1 MASAKAAKE
10 GFEVSGWVDTLG
22 GLISRHRRFWIRLGD
37 LETRMIA
44 DDLSAIP
51 VEAPI
56 YVSGLARS
64 GSTILLE
71 ALARHEHTATH
82 RYKDYPPVFTPYF
95 WNWFL
100 ERAQKREGP
109 AVERS
114 HKDGIA
120 ITPESPEAFEEVLW
134 MAFFPALHD
143 PGASAVLDRKTR
155 HPEFEAFYR
164 DHIRKLLRVRGAARY
179 LAKANYNVT
188 RLEYLLEIFPDARFV
203 VPVRDPVWHVASLMK
218 QHALFCVAGT
228 ADPRALAH
236 LQRVGHFEFGLDRRP
251 VNIGDADGIGE
262 ILNLWQGGAEV
273 EGWARYWSQLYGY
286 VADRLEA
293 NPRLRDAT
301 LLVGF
306 EELCREP
313 RKVLRTVLDHCR
325 LPAADAFVDEQACR
339 IRFPSYYRPAF
350 SAEELALIER
360 CTAPTAA
367 RFGYGD
373 RPGSLAAE
381 TASLSPEIT
390 AAAPAEDAAAGSGRA
405 ASGRR

>member
-22 GLISRHRRFWIRLGD
+22 GLISRHQRFWIRLGD

-44 DDLSAIP
+44 DDLSGIP

>member
-22 GLISRHRRFWIRLGD
+22 GLISRHQRFWIRLGD

-44 DDLSAIP
+44 DDLSGVP

-134 MAFFPALHD
+134 MAFFPDLHD
-143 PGASAVLDRKTR
+143 PAARAVLDGTTR

-218 QHALFCVAGT
+218 QHALFCEAGT
-228 ADPRALAH
+228 ADPRARAH

-251 VNIGDADGIGE
+251 VNLGDADGIRR
-262 ILNLWQGGAEV
+262 IMDLWESGAEV
-273 EGWARYWSQLYGY
+273 EGWGRYWSQLYGY
-286 VADRLEA
+286 VADRLET

-313 RKVLRTVLDHCR
+313 HRVLRAVLDHCR
-325 LPAADAFVDEQACR
+325 LPATDAFVEEQAGR
-339 IRFPSYYRPAF
+339 IRFPSYYRPGF
-350 SAEELALIER
+350 SDEELALIER
-360 CTAPTAA
+360 CTARTAA
-367 RFGYGD
+367 RFGYD
-373 RPGSLAAE
+373 DPSAAE
-381 TASLSPEIT
+381 AAFLSPEIT
-390 AAAPAEDAAAGSGRA
+390 AAAPPGDAAAGNARA